1 MMYAKQHNGRAGKPV
16 LSLVA
21 FFTAFYDTPSMVPT
35 VWCSGR
41 YFLHGKIQKA
51 TVLRTRNSAV
61 TPCYGK
67 TSICATNLIFFFRF
81 PNLFFKI
88 YFFAGEYSAAHP
100 HARVQKYDQS

>member
-1 MMYAKQHNGRAGKPV
+1 MMYAKQNNGRAGKPRP
-16 LSLVA
+16 SLVA

-67 TSICATNLIFFFRF
+67 TSICATKLIFFFSDF
-81 PNLFFKI
+81 QI
-88 YFFAGEYSAAHP
+88 YFSKFTFFLLLWLAPALP
-100 HARVQKYDQS
+100 HHAPV